1 MIEIVP
7 IGGCKYVA
15 ATPLCLGFSSVPS
28 ADAYTLRRVA
38 SSLSWEGPEDFALN
52 VVRMDDEERCAEALS
67 IPVAYAPLEG
77 FIAQR
82 DVFTQELVSAF
93 PCIPAHQ
100 ITVEQRSGMR
110 AWDDAEAVK
119 MKTKNPALS
128 QWLERMRDRLDEPA
142 LPAEKVKATFSV
154 RSIRYTPSPRQDCE
168 PAIPHPTQE
177 FRARSASPQFARPLG
192 AAS

>member
-7 IGGCKYVA
+7 IGGCKYLA
-15 ATPLCLGFSSVPS
+15 ATPLSLGFSSVPN
-28 ADAYTLRRVA
+28 ADVYTLRRIA

-52 VVRMDDEERCAEALS
+52 VIRISDETRRAEALS
-67 IPVAYAPLEG
+67 IPVAHAPLEG

-93 PCIPAHQ
+93 PCVPAHQ

-110 AWDDAEAVK
+110 AWYDVEVEK
-119 MKTKNPALS
+119 MRKKNPALA
-128 QWLERMRDRLDEPA
+128 QWSEKMRARLDDPA
-142 LPAEKVKATFSV
+142 PPAEKVKATFSP
-154 RSIRYTPSPRQDCE
+154 RSIRYTPSPRPDCE
-168 PAIPHPTQE
+168 PAIPHPSQE
-177 FRARSASPQFARPLG
+177 FRARSASPQFAQPLG